1 MNYKKIT
8 KYMIAPAVLAI
19 ALVGCS
25 DKGDRVVG
33 SVNDIDINESQLNEA
48 LQKQY
53 GTEVLEQLMAN
64 EVIKQEA
71 EKKKLT
77 ISEKD
82 LNEEY
87 EIYANY
93 YGGEDQLLES
103 LKTYNMEKQDILN
116 DIEIYLLT
124 VKVMEQSI
132 TLTDEE
138 VQAYYDENKANYLSD
153 EDDQLPFDKVKE
165 EVRQDL
171 LKERIDSEYD
181 AWLDE
186 KFEEYDVKN
195 SLYK

>member
-93 YGGEDQLLES
+93 YGGENQLLES
-103 LKTYNMEKQDILN
+103 LKTYNMKKRRA
-116 DIEIYLLT
+116 
-124 VKVMEQSI
+124 VKINNS
-132 TLTDEE
+132 EE
-138 VQAYYDENKANYLSD
+138 E
-153 EDDQLPFDKVKE
+153 
-165 EVRQDL
+165 
-171 LKERIDSEYD
+171 
-181 AWLDE
+181 
-186 KFEEYDVKN
+186 
-195 SLYK
+195 

>member
-1 MNYKKIT
+1 
-8 KYMIAPAVLAI
+8 
-19 ALVGCS
+19 
-25 DKGDRVVG
+25 
-33 SVNDIDINESQLNEA
+33 
-48 LQKQY
+48 
-53 GTEVLEQLMAN
+53 
-64 EVIKQEA
+64 
-71 EKKKLT
+71 
-77 ISEKD
+77 
-82 LNEEY
+82 
-87 EIYANY
+87 
-93 YGGEDQLLES
+93 
-103 LKTYNMEKQDILN
+103 MEKQDILN

>member
-33 SVNDIDINESQLNEA
+33 SVNDIEIKESQLNEA
-48 LQKQY
+48 LQSQY

-64 EVIKQEA
+64 EIIKQEA
-71 EKKKLT
+71 KEKKLT
-77 ISEKD
+77 ISKED

-93 YGGEDQLLES
+93 YGGEEQLLES
-103 LKTYNMEKQDILN
+103 LKTYNMKKQDILD

-124 VKVMEQSI
+124 VKVMEQTI

-138 VQAYYDENKANYLSD
+138 IEAYYEENKANYLSD
-153 EDDQLPFDKVKE
+153 EDEQLPFEKVKE
-165 EVRQDL
+165 EVRQAL
-171 LKERIDSEYD
+171 LEERIDAEYD

-186 KFEEYDVKN
+186 KFEEYDVR
-195 SLYK
+195 SDLYK